1 MLRVENAIAYCCEDI
16 SLIENYDKAIADV
29 TQTWHCHHRLEIQGD
44 ITLTV
49 KELKLRRLYYNRP
62 ASELIFLTSKE
73 HVRLHRLGKKLP
85 KETCLKFSK
94 YHTGLK
100 YTEEMKRKLNESR
113 KGKPGPMKGRK
124 HSEETKLKMAK
135 AATNRILSEDTKQK
149 ISLAHKGKPTWNKGK
164 RMSEETKK
172 RLSEAKKGKPSP
184 KKGKTYKQKENK

>member
-1 MLRVENAIAYCCEDI
+1 MLSVENTIAYCCEDI
-16 SLIENYDKAIADV
+16 SLIENYDKAMADT
-29 TQTWHCHHRLEIQGD
+29 TQTWHCHHRLEIQGNL
-44 ITLTV
+44 TLTA
-49 KELKLRRLYYNRP
+49 KELKLQRLYYNRP

-113 KGKPGPMKGRK
+113 KGKPSPMIGRK
-124 HSEETKLKMAK
+124 HSEETKAKISQSLKGK
-135 AATNRILSEDTKQK
+135 KLSEEHKQK
-149 ISLAHKGKPTWNKGK
+149 LSLAHEGKPAWNKGK
-164 RMSEETKK
+164 KMSEETRRKM
-172 RLSEAKKGKPSP
+172 SEARKGKPSP